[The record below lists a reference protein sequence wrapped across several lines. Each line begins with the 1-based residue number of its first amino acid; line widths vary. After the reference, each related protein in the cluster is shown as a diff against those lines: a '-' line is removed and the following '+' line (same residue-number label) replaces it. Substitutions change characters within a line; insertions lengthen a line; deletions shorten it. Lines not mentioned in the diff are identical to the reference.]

1 MNNKK
6 KIIIILV
13 IIAIIVV
20 AVSLFLAFKDI
31 SARNLLTEE
40 INQLS
45 ETNTNT
51 DVKSTGK
58 YAAVEKQVKEDCKA
72 YYETI
77 AKLRENYD
85 KATELKVINIEN
97 YENDGPEFKNS
108 LDSINAIKTENQELI
123 TTLTDLTNEEKLEER
138 ATNAGMSGKYK
149 NLYKEI
155 LEEIKLA
162 DGVGSAKEKDTK
174 FDGYLASL
182 LDVLTYMRDNTNEWF
197 IEKGTLKSHSQEFID
212 TYNQKVQNTNVEL

>member
-58 YAAVEKQVKEDCKA
+58 YAAVEKQVKEDCKV

-97 YENDGPEFKNS
+97 YENDGPEFKSS

-123 TTLTDLTNEEKLEER
+123 TTLTDLTNEEKIEEK

-149 NLYKEI
+149 DLYKEI

-182 LDVLTYMRDNTNEWF
+182 IDVLSYMRDNTNEWF
-197 IEKGTLKSHSQEFID
+197 IENGTLKSHSQEFID
-212 TYNQKVQNTNVEL
+212 TYNQKVQNTNIEL